1 MKTAQAGTLVA
12 KLGEYK
18 GLRLFRK
25 HCYRL
30 RYVRVASTLGF
41 QVQDA
46 VIWGAL
52 PSVSA
57 AWVRPIAHAQRQ
69 IGRLGAP
76 AGGDIHEVFHAPV
89 LGRIPAVT
97 REVEPSPLGVH
108 EWRVGQVQI
117 TAAQQDMNAGLGLAV
132 GGGDDDPRQRVR
144 QLLGKPCHLVP
155 PGLDVSRPGGL
166 LEEWGRDAE
175 GRRRHMGVETVEQRE
190 NVHGGLPRRWSR
202 VEVVAD
208 DTSPIA
214 LRWQPFQVHEFWR
227 RYCLNN

>member
-57 AWVRPIAHAQRQ
+57 AWVRPIDHAQRQ

-89 LGRIPAVT
+89 LGRIPTVT
-97 REVEPSPLGVH
+97 REVEPSPLGSVPDLLIFLTH
-108 EWRVGQVQI
+108 PGICRRVVQ
-117 TAAQQDMNAGLGLAV
+117 
-132 GGGDDDPRQRVR
+132 R
-144 QLLGKPCHLVP
+144 CHT
-155 PGLDVSRPGGL
+155 RPGSERQVCDG
-166 LEEWGRDAE
+166 GRTNSLS
-175 GRRRHMGVETVEQRE
+175 HMPGNGCGETWEDL
-190 NVHGGLPRRWSR
+190 GW
-202 VEVVAD
+202 
-208 DTSPIA
+208 
-214 LRWQPFQVHEFWR
+214 
-227 RYCLNN
+227 